1 MLRYIIFKGFFC
13 FAIEWAT
20 TVSHKFYLAY
30 QGMTDYGACC
40 LIVPYL
46 NLINPETRNL
56 DPSNEISNS
65 LYHTIPTGAKNGLQ
79 NGLKIVLD
87 VENFD
92 YAYFPRGAKGFRV
105 ALTNALDQAVINQ
118 DGFYIA
124 PGKKIK
130 KIGIYRIQ

>member
-1 MLRYIIFKGFFC
+1 
-13 FAIEWAT
+13 
-20 TVSHKFYLAY
+20 
-30 QGMTDYGACC
+30 MTDYGACC

-46 NLINPETRNL
+46 NLINNETKNI
-56 DPSNEISNS
+56 DPNDLSNS
-65 LYHTIPTGAKNGLQ
+65 EYHKIPRGAKNGLQ
-79 NGLKIVLD
+79 NGLKLVMD

-124 PGKKIK
+124 PGLF
-130 KIGIYRIQ
+130 